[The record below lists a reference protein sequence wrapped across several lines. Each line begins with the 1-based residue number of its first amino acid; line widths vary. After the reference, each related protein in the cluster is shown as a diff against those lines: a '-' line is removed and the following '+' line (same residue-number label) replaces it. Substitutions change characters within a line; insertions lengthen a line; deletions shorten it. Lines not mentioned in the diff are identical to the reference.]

1 MKDPKGARRKYLG
14 YIEMQRMIAR
24 YPIEC
29 KELVYRKETEEEKED
44 ARADSAPEG
53 LSGHDR
59 ARGGEVQHRPLHPRR
74 PVSHGDGAEKL
85 PAHDG

>member
-29 KELVYRKETEEEKED
+29 KELAHRKETEEEKRIREK
-44 ARADSAPEG
+44 RKLIKEM
-53 LSGHDR
+53 HK
-59 ARGGEVQHRPLHPRR
+59 QKYQLH
-74 PVSHGDGAEKL
+74 V
-85 PAHDG
+85 

>member
-29 KELVYRKETEEEKED
+29 KELVYRKETEEEKRIRE
-44 ARADSAPEG
+44 SAN
-53 LSGHDR
+53 L
-59 ARGGEVQHRPLHPRR
+59 
-74 PVSHGDGAEKL
+74 
-85 PAHDG
+85 

>member
-29 KELVYRKETEEEKED
+29 KELVHRKETEEEK
-44 ARADSAPEG
+44 RI
-53 LSGHDR
+53 R
-59 ARGGEVQHRPLHPRR
+59 
-74 PVSHGDGAEKL
+74 EKRKL
-85 PAHDG
+85 MKEMH